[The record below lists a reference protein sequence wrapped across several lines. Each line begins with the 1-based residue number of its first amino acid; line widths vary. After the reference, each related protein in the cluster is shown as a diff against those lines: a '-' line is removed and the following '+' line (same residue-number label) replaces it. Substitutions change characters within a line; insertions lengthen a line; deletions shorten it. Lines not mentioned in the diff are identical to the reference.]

1 MTLYKAEEESRDVIL
16 GKIKWLMSLRLVI
29 ATFSLGTA
37 ALVQITTGKPYL
49 DPQLAALYVIIGLI
63 YTLNL
68 LYAFILKKAKPLRTF
83 AYLQIAVDLLF
94 ISALINVT
102 GGVGSAF
109 ALFYYFAI
117 IAASII
123 LYRRGGIIVAS
134 ASSFLYAFIAV
145 LETYKIVEPLELVV
159 KSELTHGA
167 SIFFNVVMNITGFF
181 FVALLSSFLSEQLRQ
196 SSKALKIKEQDYHR
210 LEALHRNIIQSIGSG
225 LFTVDKNER
234 ISFFN
239 RAAEVI
245 TGYKLSRVYG
255 VRLYDIFPNL
265 QRTGEDSEQMS
276 SYEGIPS
283 RFEIA
288 FNRSDGVLVH
298 LGFSKSMLKD
308 SDGGVQGTVYAFQDV
323 TRLKQMEEHVKLVDR
338 LAAIGRLA
346 TGMAHEIRNPLASMS
361 GSIQML
367 GETLQL
373 DSANKRL
380 MDIVLKETNR
390 LDQLLS
396 DFVLFTHPD
405 DRKKEWV
412 NLDGIIDD
420 TLQMLSYN
428 PLKNGI
434 EVEKNLQGGT
444 MVEADSQQLKQVFWN
459 LFINAVQ
466 AMGSGGRLTVATS
479 ILNYDVLHESLQE
492 RLNSKVG
499 KEWTEIVIADT
510 GSGIPDDYLDKIF
523 DPFFTTKEK
532 GIGLGLAIVY
542 SIIESYKGI
551 IEVTSADKKG
561 SRFAIYLPVVSHQ

>member
-1 MTLYKAEEESRDVIL
+1 MTLYKAGEESRDVIL

-37 ALVQITTGKPYL
+37 ALVQITTGKVYL
-49 DPQLAALYVIIGLI
+49 DPQLGALYVIIGLI

-83 AYLQIAVDLLF
+83 AYLQIAIDLLF

-102 GGVGSAF
+102 GGVGSVF
-109 ALFYYFAI
+109 SFFYYLAI

-134 ASSFLYAFIAV
+134 ASSFLYAFIAA
-145 LETYKIVEPLELVV
+145 LETYNIVEPLEMVV
-159 KSELTHGA
+159 ESELTNGA
-167 SIFFNVVMNITGFF
+167 SVFLNVVMNVTGFF
-181 FVALLSSFLSEQLRQ
+181 LVALLSSFLSEQVRQ
-196 SSKALKIKEQDYHR
+196 SRKALKIKEQDYHR
-210 LEALHRNIIQSIGSG
+210 LEALNRNIIQSIGSG
-225 LFTVDKNER
+225 LLTVDKKER

-265 QRTGEDSEQMS
+265 RKSGDESEQMV

-283 RFEIA
+283 RFEIT
-288 FNRSDGVLVH
+288 FNRPDGALIH

-308 SDGGVQGTVYAFQDV
+308 SDGSVQGTVYAFQDV

-412 NLDGIIDD
+412 DLNGIIDD
-420 TLQMLSYN
+420 TLQLLSYN

-434 EVEKNLQGGT
+434 EVEKHLQGST

-466 AMGSGGRLTVATS
+466 AMGSGGRLTVSSST
-479 ILNYDVLHESLQE
+479 IPYHTLRESLRE
-492 RLNSKVG
+492 RLDSKAG
-499 KEWTEIVIADT
+499 KEWTEIVIVDT
-510 GSGIPDDYLDKIF
+510 GSGIPESYLDKIF

-542 SIIESYKGI
+542 SIVESYKGI
-551 IEVTSADKKG
+551 IEVTSADNKG
-561 SRFAIYLPVVSHQ
+561 SRFAIYLPAVSHH